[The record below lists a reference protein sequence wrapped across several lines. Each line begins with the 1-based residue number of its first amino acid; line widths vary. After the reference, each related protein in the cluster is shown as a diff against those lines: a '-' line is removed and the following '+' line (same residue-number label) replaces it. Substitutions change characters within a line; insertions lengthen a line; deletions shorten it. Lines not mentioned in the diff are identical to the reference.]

1 MSTER
6 APLQYLVEW
15 QLGREAYRFA
25 TRAAHVQLAGED
37 GQGGWTGGLV
47 VSDVSLE
54 FDVLGEGGEPPGFTF
69 EVTLPTATIKAIWQA
84 GIRLTGTPCK
94 LLGFNEASGRT
105 LEIARGNVREGSVLL
120 PGEPVRVRV
129 SSGNRGRERLVP
141 DPRMIV
147 NSTTWPDHHEDS
159 EGLYYPIIL
168 GTPGT
173 YRQADGSLHKTAGAE
188 ARVVSWVEPPTKG
201 NGAFRTVRCAT
212 TISIAN
218 RSASG
223 SSGVDYDDVQ
233 LEDGDLVL
241 LRAQATTDQNGIY
254 RFIQGATGSLE
265 RIEGLLNGTQYT
277 AKTDWSVY
285 VEEGTTYGGRRFR
298 LDYPKGAGTSTEG
311 PVGDRISNAEWDL
324 DYRYGAQTLL
334 VCGLPV
340 GATQIRV
347 FGDKH
352 VTLDQTTVRSGSYLL
367 NVTHG
372 VDGEGRQVAEI
383 DLTTLDTRSS
393 TGMGPESFREQGTF
407 HTAWGE
413 AGAGV
418 FRADGLGQVR
428 NFADAIQ
435 WLLAWSGLPY
445 EAAGRDTALLATM
458 PVGMQVD
465 EPAEPTKLV
474 DRRLFKNLPGQL
486 RREGDLLRAAV
497 PILEGMAAHT
507 LTVGVNCE
515 IDGGMTERCLGG
527 SMISGISYA
536 YALSYKSGE
545 PRETMT
551 WGDDDQDP
559 DSISYAAVLSDA
571 VWPFERTEAKT
582 IRDPDVWSQTT
593 VRIIVDMLY
602 KLRGQP
608 TRQVGVALHDIHP
621 EHAPRLLGERVRFVY
636 DELGLDDYGFVRKVE
651 LRAPGVPPLAV
662 LTLLPR

>member
-37 GQGGWTGGLV
+37 GQGGWTGGLE
-47 VSDVSLE
+47 VSNVSLE

-69 EVTLPTATIKAIWQA
+69 EVTLPAATIKAIWQA

-129 SSGNRGRERLVP
+129 SSGNRGRARLVP

-147 NSTTWPDHHEDS
+147 NNTTWPNHHEDS

-201 NGAFRTVRCAT
+201 NGAFKNVRVAT
-212 TISIAN
+212 TAGVN

-223 SSGVDYDDVQ
+223 TSGVSYDGVQ
-233 LEDGDLVL
+233 LRDGDLVL
-241 LRAQATTDQNGIY
+241 LRAQTNTEEDGIY
-254 RFIQGATGSLE
+254 RLVVGSPSQLV
-265 RIEGLLNGTQYT
+265 RISGLDSGTNFT
-277 AKTDWSVY
+277 NKTDWSVY
-285 VEEGTTYGGRRFR
+285 VEEGDTYGGRRFR
-298 LDYPKGAGTSTEG
+298 LDYPKGTASGSEN
-311 PVGDRISNAEWDL
+311 PSDPIAPIEWDL

-347 FGDKH
+347 FGDKR

-372 VDGEGRQVAEI
+372 VDGEGRQVALI
-383 DLTTLDTRSS
+383 DLTTLDARSS
-393 TGMGPESFREQGTF
+393 TDMGPESFREQGTF

-418 FRADGLGQVR
+418 FRANGLGEVR
-428 NFADAIQ
+428 NFADGTQ

-445 EAAGRDTALLATM
+445 ESASRDTAVLATM
-458 PVGMQVD
+458 PVGMQID
-465 EPAEPTKLV
+465 DPADPTKLI
-474 DRRLFKNLPGQL
+474 DRRLFKHLPGQL

-515 IDGGMTERCLGG
+515 IEGGMTERVLGG
-527 SMISGISYA
+527 SQLSGISYA

-551 WGDDDQDP
+551 WGDDDQDL
-559 DSISYAAVLSDA
+559 DSVGYAVASSTAVE
-571 VWPFERTEAKT
+571 PFERTEALT

-636 DELGLDDYGFVRKVE
+636 DELGLDDHGFVRKVE